1 MLFNEIYT
9 LIFEKNKVIQAHQRS
24 VLQLMSV
31 LNRNKDKDLINNFK
45 SNAKTHATLDE
56 KKFISLYAEHIYF
69 LIKRA

>member
-31 LNRNKDKDLINNFK
+31 LNRNKDKDLINTFK

-56 KKFISLYAEHIYF
+56 KKFISLYAEHF

>member
-56 KKFISLYAEHIYF
+56 K
-69 LIKRA
+69 

>member
-9 LIFEKNKVIQAHQRS
+9 LIFEKNKVIQAHQRP

-56 KKFISLYAEHIYF
+56 KNLFPYTQNISIF
-69 LIKRA
+69 